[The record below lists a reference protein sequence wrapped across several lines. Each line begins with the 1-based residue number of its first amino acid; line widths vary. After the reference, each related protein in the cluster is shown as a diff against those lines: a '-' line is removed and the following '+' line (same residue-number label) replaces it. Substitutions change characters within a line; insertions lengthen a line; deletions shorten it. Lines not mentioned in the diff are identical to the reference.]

1 MFELIGMLV
10 FGGVI
15 GALARLVMKG
25 EQDLSVLWTIVLGA
39 IGAFLGG
46 WIAGLLG
53 VEATPGIDWIRW
65 IVSVICAVGVITV
78 FQAVTGRKN

>member
-15 GALARLVMKG
+15 GALARLFMKG
-25 EQDLSVLWTIVLGA
+25 KQDLSILWTIVLGA

-53 VEATPGIDWIRW
+53 VAETPGIDWIRW
-65 IVSVICAVGVITV
+65 IISVICAIGVITV